1 MRMRGFL
8 WIGMLAGLGACAPTV
23 PDSGYRVDP
32 GRGVGFDN
40 SIEAQ
45 RRREAALASS
55 EAVPVEPLVSET
67 FLPPEGGPQAS
78 ETPAIPTARAQAAA
92 PSPVTAQPLT
102 RTAQTQT
109 TQSQSSQS
117 AELAQIQQQADATAA
132 SANSGRAV
140 VNASPSNA
148 PPVLLNNPGISDEQ
162 DFDAVSS
169 RQSIESDAARI
180 AANREQYQ
188 VVAPTALPSRSGSGE
203 PNIVAYALETRHAP
217 GTRLYRRS
225 VLSGQSRYQRAC
237 GEYASADQAQ
247 LAFLQ
252 RGGPDRDRLGVDP
265 DGDGFACDWDPR
277 PFRRASGG

>member
-1 MRMRGFL
+1 MMRMRGFL
-8 WIGMLAGLGACAPTV
+8 WIGMLAGLSACAPAV
-23 PDSGYRVDP
+23 PDSGYSVDP

-45 RRREAALASS
+45 RQREAALASS
-55 EAVPVEPLVSET
+55 AAVPVEPLVSET
-67 FLPPEGGPQAS
+67 FLPPEGGSRAETPPVPAARPQAAV
-78 ETPAIPTARAQAAA
+78 TPSVA
-92 PSPVTAQPLT
+92 AQPLNQ
-102 RTAQTQT
+102 TAQTQT
-109 TQSQSSQS
+109 TQTQSSQS

-132 SANSGRAV
+132 TANSGQAV

-225 VLSGQSRYQRAC
+225 VLSGQGRYQRAC

-247 LAFLQ
+247 LAFLE